1 MGILYHFIYLD
12 DIGTDPNQYFDS
24 SKLYL
29 SDSRCQTKKTWAEK
43 HVQITNQIKAT

>member
-24 SKLYL
+24 SM
-29 SDSRCQTKKTWAEK
+29 DSSIWVIPAVKRKK
-43 HVQITNQIKAT
+43 